1 MPDPVTG
8 TIAAVTTIGG
18 GLLQRNTE
26 RQAAAQASDAQVGA
40 AEAGVAEQRYQF
52 DALQELFKPYIEAG
66 TKAIGGMQPYA
77 AAGAPALAQQQAI
90 LGLSGAGEQAKAI
103 AALEASPLYRAQV
116 RQGEEA
122 LLQSASATGGLR
134 GGNVQAA
141 LSQFRPQMLQN
152 QIDLQYSRLGGLTE
166 LGQTT
171 TQNLARLGQASAA
184 GQGVAGM
191 ESARAISGLYGDI
204 GASQAGRAIAEQKAQ
219 GQLQGSLLSV
229 GGQFLGGL
237 TGSGGSG
244 GIGSLF
250 SDRRLKR
257 NIRKLGSR
265 PDGLGVYEFDYVWG
279 GGKNIGLMAQEVIN
293 VYPHAVSMVDGYFA
307 VNYDQV

>member
-1 MPDPVTG
+1 MPDP
-8 TIAAVTTIGG
+8 ISAAISAVTTIGG
-18 GLLQRNTE
+18 SLLQRNTE

-40 AEAGVAEQRYQF
+40 AESGMAEQRRQF
-52 DALQELFKPYIEAG
+52 DALQELFKPYVEAG

-77 AAGAPALAQQQAI
+77 EAGAPALAQQQAI

-103 AALEASPLYRAQV
+103 AALEASPLYQSQV

-141 LSQFRPQMLQN
+141 LAQFRPQMLQN

-219 GQLQGSLLSV
+219 SQFQSGLLNV
-229 GGQFLGGL
+229 GGQFIP
-237 TGSGGSG
+237 S
-244 GIGSLF
+244 IGKMF

>member
-1 MPDPVTG
+1 MPDP
-8 TIAAVTTIGG
+8 ISAAISAVTTIGG
-18 GLLQRNTE
+18 SLLQRNTE

-40 AEAGVAEQRYQF
+40 AESGMAEQRRQF
-52 DALQELFKPYIEAG
+52 DALQELFKPYVEAG

-77 AAGAPALAQQQAI
+77 EAGAPALAQQQAI

-103 AALEASPLYRAQV
+103 AALEASPLYQSQV

-141 LSQFRPQMLQN
+141 LAQFRPQMLQN

-219 GQLQGSLLSV
+219 SQFQSGLLNL
-229 GGQFLGGL
+229 GGQFIP
-237 TGSGGSG
+237 S
-244 GIGSLF
+244 IGKMF
-250 SDRRLKR
+250 SDQRLKR

>member
-1 MPDPVTG
+1 MPDP
-8 TIAAVTTIGG
+8 ISAAISAVTTIGG
-18 GLLQRNTE
+18 SLLQRNTE

-40 AEAGVAEQRYQF
+40 AESGMAEQRRQF
-52 DALQELFKPYIEAG
+52 DALQELFKPYVEAG

-77 AAGAPALAQQQAI
+77 EAGAPALAQQQAI

-103 AALEASPLYRAQV
+103 AALEASPLYQSQV

-141 LSQFRPQMLQN
+141 LAQFRPQMLQN

-219 GQLQGSLLSV
+219 GQFQSGLLNL
-229 GGQFLGGL
+229 GGQFIP
-237 TGSGGSG
+237 S
-244 GIGSLF
+244 IGKMF
-250 SDRRLKR
+250 SDQRLKR

>member
-1 MPDPVTG
+1 M
-8 TIAAVTTIGG
+8 
-18 GLLQRNTE
+18 
-26 RQAAAQASDAQVGA
+26 
-40 AEAGVAEQRYQF
+40 AEQRRQF
-52 DALQELFKPYIEAG
+52 DALQELFKPYVEAG

-77 AAGAPALAQQQAI
+77 EAGAPALAQQQAI

-103 AALEASPLYRAQV
+103 AALEASPLYQSQV

-141 LSQFRPQMLQN
+141 LAQFRPQMLQN

-219 GQLQGSLLSV
+219 GQFQSGLLNL
-229 GGQFLGGL
+229 GGQFIP
-237 TGSGGSG
+237 S
-244 GIGSLF
+244 IGKMF
-250 SDRRLKR
+250 SDQRLKR

>member
-1 MPDPVTG
+1 MPDP
-8 TIAAVTTIGG
+8 ISAAISAVTTIGG
-18 GLLQRNTE
+18 SLLQRNTE

-40 AEAGVAEQRYQF
+40 AESGMAEQRRQF
-52 DALQELFKPYIEAG
+52 DALQELFKPYVEAG

-77 AAGAPALAQQQAI
+77 EAGAPALAQQQAI

-103 AALEASPLYRAQV
+103 SALEASPLYRAQV

-141 LSQFRPQMLQN
+141 LAQFRPQMLQN

-219 GQLQGSLLSV
+219 GQFQSGLLNL
-229 GGQFLGGL
+229 GGQFIP
-237 TGSGGSG
+237 S
-244 GIGSLF
+244 IGKMF
-250 SDRRLKR
+250 SDQRLKR

>member
-1 MPDPVTG
+1 MPDP
-8 TIAAVTTIGG
+8 ISAAISAVTTIGG
-18 GLLQRNTE
+18 SLLQRNTE

-40 AEAGVAEQRYQF
+40 AESGMAEQRRQF
-52 DALQELFKPYIEAG
+52 DALQELFKPYVEAG

-77 AAGAPALAQQQAI
+77 EAGAPALAQQQAI

-141 LSQFRPQMLQN
+141 LAQFRPQMLQN

-219 GQLQGSLLSV
+219 SQFQSGLLNL
-229 GGQFLGGL
+229 GGQFIP
-237 TGSGGSG
+237 S
-244 GIGSLF
+244 IGKMF
-250 SDRRLKR
+250 SDQRLKR

>member
-18 GLLQRNTE
+18 SLLQRNTE

-77 AAGAPALAQQQAI
+77 EAGAPALAQQQAI

-103 AALEASPLYRAQV
+103 AALEASPLYRSQV

-141 LSQFRPQMLQN
+141 LAQFRPQMLQN

-171 TQNLARLGQASAA
+171 TQNLARLGQSSAA

-219 GQLQGSLLSV
+219 GQFQSGLLNL
-229 GGQFLGGL
+229 GGQVLGGL
-237 TGSGGSG
+237 NGVG

-293 VYPHAVSMVDGYFA
+293 VYPHAVSMVDGYFT

>member
-1 MPDPVTG
+1 MTWG
-8 TIAAVTTIGG
+8 FTAAAAVVVGG
-18 GLLQRNTE
+18 SLLQANSSRK
-26 RQAAAQASDAQVGA
+26 AAAQASDAQIRA
-40 AEAGVAEQRYQF
+40 SEAGIAEQQYQF
-52 DALQELFKPYIEAG
+52 DALQELFKPYVEAG

-77 AAGAPALAQQQAI
+77 EAGAPALAQQQAI

-103 AALEASPLYRAQV
+103 SALESSPLYRAQV

-141 LSQFRPQMLQN
+141 LAQFRPQMLQN
-152 QIDLQYSRLGGLTE
+152 QIDLQYGRLGGLTE

-171 TQNLARLGQASAA
+171 TQNLAKLGQSSAA

-191 ESARAISGLYGDI
+191 ENARAISGLYGNI

-219 GQLQGSLLSV
+219 SQLQSSLLSV
-229 GGQFLGGL
+229 VGQGLGGMS
-237 TGSGGSG
+237 GSGGSG

-265 PDGLGVYEFDYVWG
+265 PDGLGIYEFDYVWG
-279 GGKNIGLMAQEVIN
+279 GGKNIGLMAQEVIH
-293 VYPHAVSMVDGYFA
+293 VYPHAVSMVNGYLT

>member
-1 MPDPVTG
+1 MPDPITG
-8 TIAAVTTIGG
+8 TIAAITTIGG

-40 AEAGVAEQRYQF
+40 AQAGMEEQRRQF

-90 LGLSGAGEQAKAI
+90 LGLSGTGEQAKAI
-103 AALEASPLYRAQV
+103 AALEASPLYQAQV

-219 GQLQGSLLSV
+219 GQFQSGLLNL
-229 GGQFLGGL
+229 GGQLLPGVGK
-237 TGSGGSG
+237 
-244 GIGSLF
+244 LF
-250 SDRRLKR
+250 SDQRLKR

>member
-1 MPDPVTG
+1 MPNP
-8 TIAAVTTIGG
+8 ISAAISAVTTIGG
-18 GLLQRNTE
+18 SLLQKNTE

-40 AEAGVAEQRYQF
+40 AESGMAEQRRQF
-52 DALQELFKPYIEAG
+52 DALQELFKPYVEAG

-77 AAGAPALAQQQAI
+77 EAGAPALAQQQAI

-103 AALEASPLYRAQV
+103 AALEASPLYQSQV

-141 LSQFRPQMLQN
+141 LAQFRPQMLQN

-219 GQLQGSLLSV
+219 GQFQSGLLNL
-229 GGQFLGGL
+229 GGQFIP
-237 TGSGGSG
+237 S
-244 GIGSLF
+244 IGKMF
-250 SDRRLKR
+250 SDQRLKR

>member
-1 MPDPVTG
+1 MPDP
-8 TIAAVTTIGG
+8 ISAAISAVTTIGG
-18 GLLQRNTE
+18 SLLQRNTE

-40 AEAGVAEQRYQF
+40 AESGMAEQRRQF
-52 DALQELFKPYIEAG
+52 DALQELFKPYVEAG

-77 AAGAPALAQQQAI
+77 EAGAPALAQQQAI

-103 AALEASPLYRAQV
+103 AALEASPLYQSQV

-141 LSQFRPQMLQN
+141 LAQFRPQMLQD

-219 GQLQGSLLSV
+219 GQFQSGLLNL
-229 GGQFLGGL
+229 GGQFIP
-237 TGSGGSG
+237 S
-244 GIGSLF
+244 IGKMF
-250 SDRRLKR
+250 SDQRLKR

>member
-26 RQAAAQASDAQVGA
+26 RQAAAQASGAQVGA
-40 AEAGVAEQRYQF
+40 AEAGIAEQRYQF

-219 GQLQGSLLSV
+219 GQFQSGLLNL
-229 GGQFLGGL
+229 GGQLLPGVGK
-237 TGSGGSG
+237 
-244 GIGSLF
+244 LF
-250 SDRRLKR
+250 SDQRLKR

>member
-1 MPDPVTG
+1 MPDP
-8 TIAAVTTIGG
+8 ISAAISAVTTIGG
-18 GLLQRNTE
+18 SLLQRNTE

-40 AEAGVAEQRYQF
+40 AESGMAEQRRQF
-52 DALQELFKPYIEAG
+52 DALQELFKPYVEAG

-77 AAGAPALAQQQAI
+77 EAGAPALAQQQAI

-103 AALEASPLYRAQV
+103 AALEASPLYQSQV

-141 LSQFRPQMLQN
+141 LAQFRPQMLQN

-219 GQLQGSLLSV
+219 SQFQSGLLNL
-229 GGQFLGGL
+229 GGQFIP
-237 TGSGGSG
+237 S
-244 GIGSLF
+244 IGKMF
-250 SDRRLKR
+250 SDQRLKR
-257 NIRKLGSR
+257 NIRKIGSR

>member
-1 MPDPVTG
+1 MPDPITG

-26 RQAAAQASDAQVGA
+26 RQAAAQASDAQVRA
-40 AEAGVAEQRYQF
+40 ADAGIAEQQYQF

-77 AAGAPALAQQQAI
+77 EAGAPALAQQQAI

-103 AALEASPLYRAQV
+103 AALEASPLYQSQV

-141 LSQFRPQMLQN
+141 LAQFRPQMLQN

-171 TQNLARLGQASAA
+171 TQNLAKLGQSSAA

-219 GQLQGSLLSV
+219 GQFQSGLLNL
-229 GGQFLGGL
+229 GGQLL
-237 TGSGGSG
+237 PS
-244 GIGSLF
+244 IGSLF

-265 PDGLGVYEFDYVWG
+265 PDGLNVYEFDYVWG

>member
-1 MPDPVTG
+1 MPDP
-8 TIAAVTTIGG
+8 ISAAISAVTTIGG
-18 GLLQRNTE
+18 SLLQRNTE

-40 AEAGVAEQRYQF
+40 AESGMAEQRRQF
-52 DALQELFKPYIEAG
+52 DALQELFKPYVEAG

-77 AAGAPALAQQQAI
+77 EAGAPALAQQQAI

-103 AALEASPLYRAQV
+103 AALEASPLYQSQV

-141 LSQFRPQMLQN
+141 LAQFRPKMLQN

-219 GQLQGSLLSV
+219 SQFQSGLLNL
-229 GGQFLGGL
+229 GGQFIP
-237 TGSGGSG
+237 S
-244 GIGSLF
+244 IGKMF
-250 SDRRLKR
+250 SDQRLKR

>member
-1 MPDPVTG
+1 MPDP
-8 TIAAVTTIGG
+8 ISAAISAVTTIGG
-18 GLLQRNTE
+18 SLLQKNTE

-40 AEAGVAEQRYQF
+40 AESGMAEQRRQF
-52 DALQELFKPYIEAG
+52 DALQELFKPYVEAG

-77 AAGAPALAQQQAI
+77 EAGAPALAQQQAI

-103 AALEASPLYRAQV
+103 AALEASPLYQSQV

-141 LSQFRPQMLQN
+141 LAQFRPQMLQN

-219 GQLQGSLLSV
+219 GQFQSGLLNL
-229 GGQFLGGL
+229 GGQFIP
-237 TGSGGSG
+237 S
-244 GIGSLF
+244 IGKMF
-250 SDRRLKR
+250 SDQRLKR

>member
-1 MPDPVTG
+1 MPDP
-8 TIAAVTTIGG
+8 ISAAISAVTTIGG
-18 GLLQRNTE
+18 SLLQRNTE

-40 AEAGVAEQRYQF
+40 AESGMAEQRRQF
-52 DALQELFKPYIEAG
+52 DALQELFKPYVEAG

-77 AAGAPALAQQQAI
+77 EAGAPALAQQQAI

-103 AALEASPLYRAQV
+103 AALEASPLYQSQV

-141 LSQFRPQMLQN
+141 LAQFRPKMLQN

-191 ESARAISGLYGDI
+191 ESARAISGLYGDS

-219 GQLQGSLLSV
+219 SQFQSGLLNL
-229 GGQFLGGL
+229 GGQFIP
-237 TGSGGSG
+237 S
-244 GIGSLF
+244 IGKMF
-250 SDRRLKR
+250 SDQRLKR